1 MPTKVT
7 RLNALMKQRYAYLD
21 INPVQ
26 VTLSANSLNTFGLY
40 INKVARKGDILVLGQ
55 I

>member
-1 MPTKVT
+1 
-7 RLNALMKQRYAYLD
+7 MKQSYIYLED
-21 INPVQ
+21 VHINPVQ